1 MRYSYLY
8 PVTLLTILLSIACS
22 TTLLGQTSNIPN
34 YHKVVRKTERKLN
47 RNLSKTSNQ
56 LISPRK
62 EEETPLG
69 WWIQEYVATM
79 DPILGKPT
87 PEVLFSEMVKLNSK
101 SVNQRA
107 QPGSSKTQWERR
119 GPNNL
124 AGRSRCVEF
133 DPTVS
138 SGKKVWA
145 GAVTGGLWY
154 NNDISSSTSKW
165 ISVSDLWANIT
176 VTCIAFDPNEP
187 GTMYVGTGEGWGTT
201 SSSSRGYG
209 IFKSTDSGRSFQHLT
224 NTASYY
230 YVNDIVV
237 RNEAGKSVVYVA
249 VDVLWFAGTWH
260 GGATTPGIYRS
271 TNGGSS
277 FTNLNIR
284 PSGQSF
290 NFAPADFE
298 IDSYNRLWVGTR
310 QNSATGTTDKGGG
323 RILYS
328 DNGTTFS
335 IAYTYTGGS
344 TSRVELG
351 VSPNHL
357 AVYAMIEKSGKAD
370 TLVKSLDRG
379 VTWQKMTKPRDAD
392 NGISKT
398 DFSRNQAWYDWIIA
412 VNPKD
417 STILVCGAID
427 MFYSSNG
434 GSTWG
439 QASKWSNNPG
449 LDQLNCSYVHADIH
463 DLKFNSDGKRL
474 LVGCDGG
481 VFYSA
486 DINNNPTNNSNCLVQ
501 RNNELLITQF
511 YWGDIS
517 QTKGSNF
524 MIAGAQ
530 DNGTHAFSSS
540 GLNDKLQIT
549 GGDGGYCFIS
559 SLNDNKQVASYVYNQ
574 FFGTTNSWSSF
585 TKLIDDGTT
594 GKFINPAVLDPLN
607 DLLFTGKGA
616 GTIYRN
622 KLGNLSSSAVTI
634 TFGATSLGSAS
645 AFFASKST
653 TGKPM
658 IFIGTDAGKIVI
670 TNDASITTPTFT
682 NITGTINAGNI
693 SSIFRHKETDTL
705 FVTLS
710 NYGVSNVYF
719 SPDGGKNWSVKDGNL
734 PNMPVWSILVNPNK
748 TGEALIATELGI
760 YGTSNIYAT
769 TVSWSPYNNGMG
781 PVKTM
786 ALRYRNNDRTI
797 MAVTHGRGVFTS
809 DAWSKE
815 SPIVV
820 FGSDKQKVCATEIVT
835 FKDSTLNAPTS
846 WKWTIV
852 PDSGVVF
859 RSGTSNSSQNPKIQ
873 FTRGGKYEIS
883 LEANNALGLDVL
895 TKKDFIE
902 VTDSI
907 SFSADVIS
915 SKTVYCINDTFS
927 VSAIIKSDTNL
938 NKNLLGYS
946 WKKNNT
952 LIPGTT
958 DSNLWGLKPIK
969 SDIYQAIITS
979 SQFCVSPKIVT
990 VSDTIKNIYG
1000 AKSLTTSRFMDTLTA
1015 ENVGAGDYL
1024 WFKNGVEVER
1034 GRIIKAKSNGNYR
1047 CVYLENGC
1055 YSDSS
1060 NVINFNSL
1068 NLYYTE
1074 QSNGLIIFPT
1084 ISNGIINIKGL
1095 SSISSMNVYDMHG
1108 KCLVSLEIKPGENVI
1123 DLRNYN
1129 IVNGVYMVSIYSDM
1143 KLNILNS
1150 KIIISH

>member
-154 NNDISSSTSKW
+154 NNDITSSTSKW

-237 RNEAGKSVVYVA
+237 RNEAGKSVVYAA

-392 NGISKT
+392 NGILKT

-486 DINNNPTNNSNCLVQ
+486 DINNNPTNNSNCLVE

-530 DNGTHAFSSS
+530 DNGTHAFLIS
-540 GLNDKLQIT
+540 GLNDEKQIT

-883 LEANNALGLDVL
+883 LEANNALGLDIL

-1068 NLYYTE
+1068 NLYNTE

-1143 KLNILNS
+1143 KLNIFNS

>member
-1 MRYSYLY
+1 MRHSYQIRTTFLY
-8 PVTLLTILLSIACS
+8 IFFFLTIYS
-22 TTLLGQTSNIPN
+22 TAWGQSPVIHN
-34 YHKVVRKTERKLN
+34 YNKSVRKTERKLN
-47 RNLSKTSNQ
+47 RNLNKASQQ
-56 LISPRK
+56 LIFPRK

-69 WWIQEYVATM
+69 WWVQEYVATM

-87 PEVLFSEMVKLNSK
+87 PEVLFEEMTKLNSK
-101 SVNQRA
+101 SVTQRA
-107 QPGSSKTQWERR
+107 QPGGVKTQWERR

-154 NNDISSSTSKW
+154 NNDITSSTSKW
-165 ISVSDLWANIT
+165 VSVSDLWANIT
-176 VTCIAFDPNEP
+176 VTCIAFDPNNP

-224 NTASYY
+224 NTANYY
-230 YVNDIVV
+230 YINDIVV
-237 RNEAGKSVVYVA
+237 RNEAGTSVVYAA

-328 DNGTTFS
+328 DNGTS
-335 IAYTYTGGS
+335 YSVAYTYSSGAS
-344 TSRVELG
+344 SRVELG

-370 TLVKSLDRG
+370 TLIKSLDRG

-392 NGISKT
+392 NGIAKT
-398 DFSRNQAWYDWIIA
+398 DFSRNQAWYDWIIT

-417 STILVCGAID
+417 SNILVCGAID
-427 MFYSSNG
+427 MFYSSNAG
-434 GSTWG
+434 TTWG

-463 DLKFNSDGKRL
+463 DLKFNLDGKRL

-481 VFYSA
+481 VFYSS
-486 DINNNPTNNSNCLVQ
+486 DINNNPMNNSNCLVE

-524 MIAGAQ
+524 MMAGAQ
-530 DNGTHAFSSS
+530 DNGTHAFVSS
-540 GLNDKLQIT
+540 GLNDKKQVT

-622 KLGNLSSSAVTI
+622 KLGNLSSSAVTL

-645 AFFASKST
+645 AFFASKSV
-653 TGKPM
+653 TGKPL
-658 IFIGTDAGKIVI
+658 IFIGTDAGKLVV
-670 TNDASITTPTFT
+670 TNDASVTTPTFT

-710 NYGVSNVYF
+710 NYGVSNIYF
-719 SPDGGKNWSVKDGNL
+719 SPDGGKNWSAKDGNL

-748 TGEALIATELGI
+748 QGEALIATELGI
-760 YGTSNIYAT
+760 YGTSNIYAA
-769 TVSWSPYNNGMG
+769 TVNWTAYNNGMG

-815 SPIVV
+815 SPIVL
-820 FGSDKQKVCATEIVT
+820 FGSDKQTVCATEVVT
-835 FKDSTLNAPTS
+835 FKDSTLNTPTG
-846 WKWTIV
+846 WKWTII
-852 PDSGVVF
+852 PDSGIVF
-859 RSGTSNSSQNPKIQ
+859 RNGSSNSSQNPKIQ
-873 FTRGGKYEIS
+873 FTKGGKYEIS
-883 LEANNALGLDVL
+883 LEANNALGTDVL
-895 TKKDFIE
+895 TKKDFI
-902 VTDSI
+902 VVMDSI
-907 SFSADVIS
+907 SFSANLFS
-915 SKTVYCINDTFS
+915 SKSIYCTKDTFS
-927 VSAIIKSDTNL
+927 FTINIMSDTNL
-938 NKNLLGYS
+938 NRNLLSYS

-952 LIPGTT
+952 LITGST
-958 DSNLWGLKPIK
+958 DSNLWGLKPTK

-979 SQFCVSPKIVT
+979 SQYCVSPKTVL
-990 VSDTIKNIYG
+990 VSDTIKEIYG
-1000 AKSLTTSRFMDTLTA
+1000 VKSLNTSRFMDTLTA
-1015 ENVGAGDYL
+1015 ENVGTGDYI
-1024 WFKNGVEVER
+1024 WFKNGVEVDR
-1034 GRIIKAKSNGNYR
+1034 GRTIKAKSNGNYR
-1047 CVYLENGC
+1047 CVYVENGC
-1055 YSDSS
+1055 ISDSS
-1060 NVINFNSL
+1060 NVLNFNSL
-1068 NLYYTE
+1068 NLYNTE
-1074 QSNGLIIFPT
+1074 QSNDLIIFPT

-1095 SSISSMNVYDMHG
+1095 RSISTMNVYELHG
-1108 KCLVSLEIKPGENVI
+1108 KCLVSMEIKPGENVI

-1129 IVNGVYMVSIYSDM
+1129 IVNGVYMVSINSDM

>member
-658 IFIGTDAGKIVI
+658 IFIGTDAGKLVF
-670 TNDASITTPTFT
+670 TNDASVTTPTFT

-846 WKWTIV
+846 WKWAIV

-859 RSGTSNSSQNPKIQ
+859 RSGTNNSSQNPKIQ

-952 LIPGTT
+952 SIPGTT
-958 DSNLWGLKPIK
+958 DSNLWGLKPIN

-1108 KCLVSLEIKPGENVI
+1108 KCLVSLGIKPGEHVI

-1150 KIIISH
+1150 KIIISQ